1 MLCISLFLIKR
12 NFRINN
18 NIKNSLEIGK
28 GTKLNSVMLKM
39 GIPDLVYKIPRYDS
53 ITIYYYEAPIFS
65 AAGISFDIEDKSQVV
80 VGIEEYE

>member
-1 MLCISLFLIKR
+1 
-12 NFRINN
+12 
-18 NIKNSLEIGK
+18 
-28 GTKLNSVMLKM
+28 M